1 MGSASRGSVSR
12 GSTSKRGS
20 WADRPFGLYGI
31 RSTSGRYTSYWNAF
45 LLTFKLQQEL
55 EELVRRNVDNF
66 LDRSDK
72 NDLQKASRD
81 QFCAAKESL
90 SAVIHKRLSP
100 DARAVFSRDD
110 IKNEIV
116 LYVASSKRSQ
126 GEVVKSLACVI
137 L

>member
-1 MGSASRGSVSR
+1 MGVWIQWGLHRGCLYPGGLHR
-12 GSTSKRGS
+12 GGGY
-20 WADRPFGLYGI
+20 A
-31 RSTSGRYTSYWNAF
+31 SYWNAF

-81 QFCAAKESL
+81 GFRAAQESL
-90 SAVIHKRLSP
+90 SAVIYKRLSP

-126 GEVVKSLACVI
+126 GEVVKSLACV
-137 L
+137 LL

>member
-1 MGSASRGSVSR
+1 M
-12 GSTSKRGS
+12 
-20 WADRPFGLYGI
+20 L
-31 RSTSGRYTSYWNAF
+31 
-45 LLTFKLQQEL
+45 QEL
-55 EELVRRNVDNF
+55 EGLVRRNVDNF

-81 QFCAAKESL
+81 GFQAAQASL
-90 SAVIHKRLSP
+90 TTVIHKRLSP

-137 L
+137 LWYMTSGRDTLQTEPEEPNRNRNPKIPEGIFQVKVYFSNIT